1 MAGGGAWKV
10 AYADFVTALFA
21 LFLVLWIM
29 GQDEE
34 VQGIQSRDFND
45 PWQTITQKSTRVIQ
59 VREDNVISSRESQFI
74 GDSPIPYK
82 HQRVL
87 EEEVIKT
94 FMNNKE
100 LRDNRNV
107 LMKQVNEGVL
117 ISFFD
122 NPKEESMFKDE
133 PDADGNPVLTDWGL
147 TSVRSVGWLIA
158 RYSMNNG
165 KGSSIEVNGHTE
177 KGRGDAWEM
186 SAKQASLVVN
196 KLIDIG
202 VKNEQVVKIA
212 GMGDSVPMEIDGN
225 PIEPESKKNRRF
237 EVLIRTKPEIE

>member
-1 MAGGGAWKV
+1 MAGGAWKV

-21 LFLVLWIM
+21 LFLVLWIL

-34 VQGIQSRDFND
+34 VQGIQSRAFND
-45 PWQTITQKSTRVIQ
+45 PWKTIVQKSTSIIQ
-59 VREDNVISSRESQFI
+59 ISEQNAFSSRKSQFNE
-74 GDSPIPYK
+74 GSPVPPK
-82 HQRVL
+82 NQLVL
-87 EEEVIKT
+87 EEQVIKT

-107 LMKQVNEGVL
+107 LMKQMNEGVL

-158 RYSMNNG
+158 RYNINDG

-177 KGRGDAWEM
+177 KGREKAWEM

-196 KLIDIG
+196 KLIGIG
-202 VKNEQVVKIA
+202 VKKEQVVKIA
-212 GMGDSVPMEIDGN
+212 GMGDTVPMEIDGS
-225 PIEPESKKNRRF
+225 PIEADSKKNRRF
-237 EVLIRTKPEIE
+237 EVLIRTKPETQ

>member
-133 PDADGNPVLTDWGL
+133 PDAGGYPVLTDWGL

-177 KGRGDAWEM
+177 KGRKDAWEM

-212 GMGDSVPMEIDGN
+212 GNGRLRPHGN
-225 PIEPESKKNRRF
+225 
-237 EVLIRTKPEIE
+237 

>member
-117 ISFFD
+117 ISFSITPRKNRCSRM
-122 NPKEESMFKDE
+122 NPMLM
-133 PDADGNPVLTDWGL
+133 AT
-147 TSVRSVGWLIA
+147 
-158 RYSMNNG
+158 RYS
-165 KGSSIEVNGHTE
+165 
-177 KGRGDAWEM
+177 
-186 SAKQASLVVN
+186 L
-196 KLIDIG
+196 IG
-202 VKNEQVVKIA
+202 V
-212 GMGDSVPMEIDGN
+212 
-225 PIEPESKKNRRF
+225 
-237 EVLIRTKPEIE
+237 